1 MIRNIPVL
9 LCKMIP
15 LCETFEVSSQWRAIV
30 KTQAVIKSQRPRILE
45 VTDTETIEFKVR
57 EERWYRT

>member
-45 VTDTETIEFKVR
+45 VTDTETIEF
-57 EERWYRT
+57 